1 MTTGVRRRLGVEE
14 RRQQLIGVALELFS
28 RRSPDEVSIDEI
40 ASAAGISRPLVYH
53 YFPGK
58 LSLYEAALKRASDDL
73 AARFVEPHEGPLGA
87 RLLRVMRRFF
97 DFVDEHG
104 PGFSALMR
112 GGPAVGSSTTNAL
125 IDSVRQAA
133 YVQILSHLG
142 VTDPPARLEL
152 VVRSWIS
159 LAESTA
165 LIWLDGRR
173 IPRAELE
180 VQLVHDFAALTAVSA
195 AHDAEMAALL
205 RASPRWP
212 RTAASDGGRRARCPR
227 WPAGPAHGGPYDGLD
242 LLRLGGHGQIG
253 VAARFQF
260 RHRSP
265 GRGRGGGE
273 VHDGQRGHGGRART
287 RRHSSKPLMSG
298 RPTSTRATSGRV
310 PSRSRTS
317 SSTSASPPLATGT
330 TWWPA
335 RASTAPMAYRLAAT
349 SSTTSTVV
357 PEVCCVPLPYISTA
371 PRAYVGGQTAGRGL
385 RHPT

>member
-104 PGFSALMR
+104 RGFSALMR

-195 AHDAEMAALL
+195 AQDAEMAALL
-205 RASPRWP
+205 RRIAQEEP
-212 RTAASDGGRRARCPR
+212 ADGPFATLAGR
-227 WPAGPAHGGPYDGLD
+227 
-242 LLRLGGHGQIG
+242 LL
-253 VAARFQF
+253 A
-260 RHRSP
+260 
-265 GRGRGGGE
+265 
-273 VHDGQRGHGGRART
+273 
-287 RRHSSKPLMSG
+287 
-298 RPTSTRATSGRV
+298 
-310 PSRSRTS
+310 
-317 SSTSASPPLATGT
+317 LAT
-330 TWWPA
+330 
-335 RASTAPMAYRLAAT
+335 
-349 SSTTSTVV
+349 
-357 PEVCCVPLPYISTA
+357 
-371 PRAYVGGQTAGRGL
+371 
-385 RHPT
+385 

>member
-195 AHDAEMAALL
+195 AQDAEMAALL
-205 RASPRWP
+205 RRIAQEEP
-212 RTAASDGGRRARCPR
+212 ADGPFATLAGR
-227 WPAGPAHGGPYDGLD
+227 
-242 LLRLGGHGQIG
+242 LL
-253 VAARFQF
+253 A
-260 RHRSP
+260 
-265 GRGRGGGE
+265 
-273 VHDGQRGHGGRART
+273 
-287 RRHSSKPLMSG
+287 
-298 RPTSTRATSGRV
+298 
-310 PSRSRTS
+310 
-317 SSTSASPPLATGT
+317 LAT
-330 TWWPA
+330 
-335 RASTAPMAYRLAAT
+335 
-349 SSTTSTVV
+349 
-357 PEVCCVPLPYISTA
+357 
-371 PRAYVGGQTAGRGL
+371 
-385 RHPT
+385 

>member
-1 MTTGVRRRLGVEE
+1 MGVEE

-73 AARFVEPHEGPLGA
+73 AARFIEPREGPLGV
-87 RLLRVMRRFF
+87 RLLRVMRRYF
-97 DFVDEHG
+97 DFVEAHG

-133 YVQILSHLG
+133 YDQILSQLRID
-142 VTDPPARLEL
+142 DPPARLEL

-180 VQLVHDFAALTAVSA
+180 TQLVHDFAALTAVSA
-195 AHDAEMAALL
+195 AHDEEMGAVL
-205 RASPRWP
+205 RGMLKDEPA
-212 RTAASDGGRRARCPR
+212 DGPFNELVGR
-227 WPAGPAHGGPYDGLD
+227 
-242 LLRLGGHGQIG
+242 
-253 VAARFQF
+253 
-260 RHRSP
+260 
-265 GRGRGGGE
+265 
-273 VHDGQRGHGGRART
+273 
-287 RRHSSKPLMSG
+287 LMSL
-298 RPTSTRATSGRV
+298 
-310 PSRSRTS
+310 
-317 SSTSASPPLATGT
+317 AS
-330 TWWPA
+330 
-335 RASTAPMAYRLAAT
+335 
-349 SSTTSTVV
+349 
-357 PEVCCVPLPYISTA
+357 
-371 PRAYVGGQTAGRGL
+371 
-385 RHPT
+385 

>member
-1 MTTGVRRRLGVEE
+1 MTIGVRRRMGVEE

-58 LSLYEAALKRASDDL
+58 LSLYEAALQRASDDL

-87 RLLRVMRRFF
+87 RLLRVMRRYF

-112 GGPAVGSSTTNAL
+112 GGPAVSAGGACSMSTISTTTAL
-125 IDSVRQAA
+125 VDSVRQAA

-173 IPRAELE
+173 IPREELE
-180 VQLVHDFAALTAVSA
+180 PQLVNDFAALAAVSA
-195 AHDAEMAALL
+195 AYDEEMAELL
-205 RASPRWP
+205 RAIMKDEP
-212 RTAASDGGRRARCPR
+212 ADGPF
-227 WPAGPAHGGPYDGLD
+227 AHL
-242 LLRLGGHGQIG
+242 
-253 VAARFQF
+253 
-260 RHRSP
+260 
-265 GRGRGGGE
+265 
-273 VHDGQRGHGGRART
+273 
-287 RRHSSKPLMSG
+287 
-298 RPTSTRATSGRV
+298 
-310 PSRSRTS
+310 
-317 SSTSASPPLATGT
+317 
-330 TWWPA
+330 
-335 RASTAPMAYRLAAT
+335 
-349 SSTTSTVV
+349 
-357 PEVCCVPLPYISTA
+357 
-371 PRAYVGGQTAGRGL
+371 AGRL
-385 RHPT
+385 VALAS

>member
-1 MTTGVRRRLGVEE
+1 MTIGVRRRMGVEE

-73 AARFVEPHEGPLGA
+73 ASRFAEPHEGPLGA
-87 RLLRVMRRFF
+87 RLLRVMRRYF

-133 YVQILSHLG
+133 YEQILSHLG
-142 VTDPPARLEL
+142 VQDPPARLEL

-180 VQLVHDFAALTAVSA
+180 VQLVHDFAALAAVSA
-195 AHDAEMAALL
+195 AYDEEMTALL
-205 RASPRWP
+205 RHMVRDEP
-212 RTAASDGGRRARCPR
+212 SDGPFSDLVAR
-227 WPAGPAHGGPYDGLD
+227 LIS
-242 LLRLGGHGQIG
+242 L
-253 VAARFQF
+253 
-260 RHRSP
+260 
-265 GRGRGGGE
+265 
-273 VHDGQRGHGGRART
+273 
-287 RRHSSKPLMSG
+287 
-298 RPTSTRATSGRV
+298 
-310 PSRSRTS
+310 
-317 SSTSASPPLATGT
+317 AS
-330 TWWPA
+330 
-335 RASTAPMAYRLAAT
+335 
-349 SSTTSTVV
+349 
-357 PEVCCVPLPYISTA
+357 
-371 PRAYVGGQTAGRGL
+371 
-385 RHPT
+385 

>member
-1 MTTGVRRRLGVEE
+1 MTTGVRRRMGVEE

-58 LSLYEAALKRASDDL
+58 LSLYEAALQRASDDL

-87 RLLRVMRRFF
+87 RLLRVMHRYF

-125 IDSVRQAA
+125 VDSVRQAA

-173 IPRAELE
+173 IPREELE
-180 VQLVHDFAALTAVSA
+180 PQLVNDFAALAAVSA
-195 AHDAEMAALL
+195 AYDEEMAELL
-205 RASPRWP
+205 RGALEDEP
-212 RTAASDGGRRARCPR
+212 ADGPFAYLVGRLIAL
-227 WPAGPAHGGPYDGLD
+227 AG
-242 LLRLGGHGQIG
+242 
-253 VAARFQF
+253 
-260 RHRSP
+260 
-265 GRGRGGGE
+265 
-273 VHDGQRGHGGRART
+273 
-287 RRHSSKPLMSG
+287 
-298 RPTSTRATSGRV
+298 
-310 PSRSRTS
+310 
-317 SSTSASPPLATGT
+317 
-330 TWWPA
+330 
-335 RASTAPMAYRLAAT
+335 
-349 SSTTSTVV
+349 
-357 PEVCCVPLPYISTA
+357 
-371 PRAYVGGQTAGRGL
+371 
-385 RHPT
+385 

>member
-1 MTTGVRRRLGVEE
+1 MGVDE

-28 RRSPDEVSIDEI
+28 QRSPDEVSIDEI

-58 LSLYEAALKRASDDL
+58 LSLYEAALTRAAEDL
-73 AARFVEPHEGPLGA
+73 ASRFVEPPEGPLGA

-112 GGPAVGSSTTNAL
+112 GGPAVGSTATNAL

-173 IPRAELE
+173 IPRRELE
-180 VQLVHDFAALTAVSA
+180 VQLVHDFAALAAVSA
-195 AHDAEMAALL
+195 AHDPEMGALL
-205 RASPRWP
+205 RAVLADEPTEGPFSDLVGRLV
-212 RTAASDGGRRARCPR
+212 ALAS
-227 WPAGPAHGGPYDGLD
+227 
-242 LLRLGGHGQIG
+242 
-253 VAARFQF
+253 
-260 RHRSP
+260 
-265 GRGRGGGE
+265 
-273 VHDGQRGHGGRART
+273 
-287 RRHSSKPLMSG
+287 
-298 RPTSTRATSGRV
+298 
-310 PSRSRTS
+310 
-317 SSTSASPPLATGT
+317 
-330 TWWPA
+330 
-335 RASTAPMAYRLAAT
+335 
-349 SSTTSTVV
+349 
-357 PEVCCVPLPYISTA
+357 
-371 PRAYVGGQTAGRGL
+371 
-385 RHPT
+385 